1 MRADSTESSRPSDCV
16 GTLIKTKDGTF
27 VVMKA
32 VFDPDQVPT
41 FGTMAM
47 VAHLRKQFP
56 HRGRQAPMVAMITV
70 PPGYDTSPRLERT
83 EKKLKK
89 KGIHIV
95 GIPNSPCP
103 VPSTEAMERFA
114 ARLALELEQAGD
126 DAAAARRAVDALAPF
141 QPGQL
146 PVAHVHR
153 KDDTK
158 VVICLD
164 VDGPEEQAT
173 VLKELAPDA
182 KRITV
187 VREVWTLSVGPD
199 ASVDAT
205 LVPSEHPDR
214 KTMTWVESLS
224 RYGTLKRLYRVET
237 RDGAERVSPRPYT
250 DEYKVRGVDNAEV
263 KAFHHGDVFD
273 GVW

>member
-126 DAAAARRAVDALAPF
+126 DAAAAASSAAVGRGGAISF
-141 QPGQL
+141 
-146 PVAHVHR
+146 
-153 KDDTK
+153 
-158 VVICLD
+158 
-164 VDGPEEQAT
+164 
-173 VLKELAPDA
+173 ELACSHSFQAEEVNAAAASSEVVVEVEPSSTRPMCACTSASGVSDCA
-182 KRITV
+182 RMASRSAAVMTGSTDSWNARIF
-187 VREVWTLSVGPD
+187 SMG
-199 ASVDAT
+199 
-205 LVPSEHPDR
+205 
-214 KTMTWVESLS
+214 SL
-224 RYGTLKRLYRVET
+224 RR
-237 RDGAERVSPRPYT
+237 
-250 DEYKVRGVDNAEV
+250 
-263 KAFHHGDVFD
+263 
-273 GVW
+273 